1 MAKYIKKPI
10 IVEAIQYYR
19 GIEDGIDNILD
30 AQAHGLDIKNYISP
44 LSANEAPY
52 INTLEGK
59 HYISKGDFIIT
70 GINNERYPCKET
82 IFNKTYTLVT

>member
-10 IVEAIQYYR
+10 VVEAVQYYR
-19 GIEDGIDNILD
+19 GIEDGIDTIVD
-30 AQAHGLDIKNYISP
+30 AQASGLDIKNYVSP
-44 LSANEAPY
+44 LSSNEVPY

-70 GINNERYPCKET
+70 GTDNERYPCKES
-82 IFNKTYTLVT
+82 IFNKIYTLVE